1 MKVGITQP
9 RRGTMVSRIRV
20 LVVEVERE
28 GRRERGLRGK
38 ISRVWWRIE
47 IEEFEFCII
56 F

>member
-1 MKVGITQP
+1 MGITQP

-38 ISRVWWRIE
+38 INRVWWRIG

-56 F
+56 Y